1 MNSEIR
7 HMTHRGGRRAGRAVT
22 AVAALG
28 LGLAGLT
35 ACGNSAGP
43 EAGAATT
50 EDLQGVEDQLAELE
64 DRVGLLEDGAGAG
77 GGGAETAD
85 DTDAFFGDAE
95 SYVGQQVTVSAEVS
109 ELVTT
114 TDVGGAFRIAAQ
126 TGDPIAVVSATPPAQ
141 VDQDDVVR
149 VSGTVMEVAQESF
162 EEDFGLA
169 ADELFEDPDGWLEAE
184 EGEIAISATEIE
196 VLQEQAAG

>member
-1 MNSEIR
+1 MNSGIR
-7 HMTHRGGRRAGRAVT
+7 HMSHRSGRRAGRAVT

-43 EAGAATT
+43 EAGAVTT
-50 EDLQGVEDQLAELE
+50 EDLQGVEDQVAALE
-64 DRVGLLEDGAGAG
+64 DRVGALEEGMGAVDGGAGM
-77 GGGAETAD
+77 AD
-85 DTDAFFGDAE
+85 DTDAFFGDTE
-95 SYVGQQVTVSAEVS
+95 SYIGQQVTVSAEIS

-114 TDVGGAFRIAAQ
+114 TDVGSAFRIAPEA
-126 TGDPIAVVSATPPAQ
+126 GDPIAVVSATPPPQ
-141 VDQDDVVR
+141 LDQDDVVR
-149 VSGTVMEVAQESF
+149 VTGTVMEVAQESF

-169 ADELFEDPDGWLEAE
+169 ADELFEDPDGWFQAE
-184 EGEIAISATEIE
+184 KGEIAISATEIE